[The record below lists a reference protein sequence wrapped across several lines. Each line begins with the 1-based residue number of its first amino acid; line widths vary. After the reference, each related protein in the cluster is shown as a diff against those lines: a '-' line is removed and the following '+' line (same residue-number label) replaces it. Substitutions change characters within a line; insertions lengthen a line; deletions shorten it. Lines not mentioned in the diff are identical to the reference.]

1 MTPPTPLSPSTGL
14 NVLHLFCRAT
24 GPVDAREVN
33 DAVEHARAG
42 GLQVV
47 TAAIMGAKA
56 DLCVMVLG
64 EDLWDLRR
72 LQTRLQGAGLAVAES
87 YVSVTE
93 VSEYAGG
100 MPEKMI
106 HDRLFPVLP
115 PEGMSAFC
123 FYPMSKRRGEQNNW
137 YALPYERREQLMRE
151 HGLSGRNFRG
161 RVLQVV
167 TGSTGLDDWEWG
179 VTLFAVHVDDLKD
192 CVYTMRYDEA
202 STLYG
207 EFGAFYTGLV
217 GTVDEVLAATSPAR
231 GR

>member
-1 MTPPTPLSPSTGL
+1 MTSTTPVAPSRGL
-14 NVLHLFCRAT
+14 NVVHLFCHPA
-24 GPVDAREVN
+24 GPVDAGAVRKAVDE
-33 DAVEHARAG
+33 AVEK

-47 TAAIMGAKA
+47 TAAIIGAKA
-56 DLCVMVLG
+56 DTCFMVLG

-72 LQTRLQGAGLAVAES
+72 FQSKIQAAGFLVAES

-93 VSEYAGG
+93 VSEYASGT
-100 MPEKMI
+100 PEKMLN
-106 HDRLFPVLP
+106 DRLFPVLP
-115 PEGMSAFC
+115 PEGMPAFC
-123 FYPMSKRRGEQNNW
+123 FYPMSKRRGDQHNW
-137 YALPYERREQLMRE
+137 YSLPYEERESLMRQ
-151 HGLSGRNFRG
+151 HGQSGRNFRG

-207 EFGAFYTGLV
+207 EFGAFYTGIV
-217 GTVDEVLAATSPAR
+217 GTVDEVLDATVA
-231 GR
+231 

>member
-1 MTPPTPLSPSTGL
+1 MTTPAPMVPSRGL
-14 NVLHLFCRAT
+14 NVVHLFCHPD
-24 GPVDAREVN
+24 GPVDGGAVRKAVD
-33 DAVEHARAG
+33 DAIAG
-42 GLQVV
+42 GLQIV

-56 DLCVMVLG
+56 DTCFMVLG

-72 LQTRLQGAGLAVAES
+72 FQSKIQAAGFKVAES

-93 VSEYAGG
+93 VSEYASS

-106 HDRLFPVLP
+106 NDRLYPVLP
-115 PEGMSAFC
+115 PEGMHAFC
-123 FYPMSKRRGEQNNW
+123 FYPMSKRRGEEHNW
-137 YALPYERREQLMRE
+137 YALPYERREELMRQ
-151 HGLSGRNFRG
+151 HGTSGRAFRG

-179 VTLFAVHVDDLKD
+179 VTLFGVHVDDLKD

-217 GTVDEVLAATSPAR
+217 GTVDEVLDATLA
-231 GR
+231 

>member
-1 MTPPTPLSPSTGL
+1 MTSTTPVAPSRGL
-14 NVLHLFCRAT
+14 NVVHLFCHPD
-24 GPVDAREVN
+24 GPVDAGAVRK
-33 DAVEHARAG
+33 AVEEAVDK

-47 TAAIMGAKA
+47 TAAIIGAKA
-56 DLCVMVLG
+56 DTCFMVLG

-72 LQTRLQGAGLAVAES
+72 FQSKIQAAGFKVAES

-93 VSEYAGG
+93 VSEYASG
-100 MPEKMI
+100 MPEKMLN
-106 HDRLFPVLP
+106 DRLFPVLP
-115 PEGMSAFC
+115 PEGMPAFC
-123 FYPMSKRRGEQNNW
+123 FYPMSKRRGDQHNW
-137 YALPYERREQLMRE
+137 YSLPYEERESLMRQ
-151 HGLSGRNFRG
+151 HGQSGRNFRG

-207 EFGAFYTGLV
+207 EFGAFYTGIV
-217 GTVDEVLAATSPAR
+217 GTVDEVLDATVA
-231 GR
+231 